1 MVNVTIICGGQT
13 DKQKGQK
20 LYTSDHRNLT
30 FYSENIRMIKCEKIF
45 PSIYKET
52 KGMQRLD
59 YLPLYQDALQYPT
72 KITTKKRA
80 ITISFTLATDN
91 TKLYL

>member
-30 FYSENIRMIKCEKIF
+30 FYSENIRMVKCEKIF

-52 KGMQRLD
+52 KGMQCLD
-59 YLPLYQDALQYPT
+59 YRSLGAISPFRTVFSKGLFCRHIKT
-72 KITTKKRA
+72 RA
-80 ITISFTLATDN
+80 CLGN
-91 TKLYL
+91 G